1 MRINNYI
8 FDFDGTLADSKECSV
23 LATKEAFKTFGL
35 SIPSDHTIEYYMG
48 IPIEK
53 SFREMANKTLKD
65 NEFEKLLDIFR
76 GKYKDFENDTL
87 CTFEDIPE
95 VLASLSEQG
104 KKLFVVSSKK
114 SDVLFRNLQSLNIN
128 QYFTEA
134 IGSDKVENYKPH
146 PDGIRKILSQYNLVQ
161 DETIYIGD
169 AIFDIQ
175 MATNAKVSSCA
186 VTWGSHNKQDLMNEE
201 PTFIVENVK
210 DIAQLE
216 EINGNI

>member
-1 MRINNYI
+1 MNNVRINNYI

-95 VLASLSEQG
+95 VLA
-104 KKLFVVSSKK
+104 VSSKK

-146 PDGIRKILSQYNLVQ
+146 PDGIRKILSQYNLEQ

-175 MATNAKVSSCA
+175 MAANAKVSSCA
-186 VTWGSHNKQDLMNEE
+186 VTWGESQ
-201 PTFIVENVK
+201 
-210 DIAQLE
+210 
-216 EINGNI
+216 